1 MISNLIKDLKPSA
14 TLSLATKAKQLA
26 ASGKDVISLTVGEPD
41 WETYEPIKKAAIK
54 YIQEGKTK
62 YVPSSGVPEL
72 RRAVAKKNNL
82 QIQTQYTEENV
93 TVSSGG
99 KFLIYSLMQST
110 LNPGDE
116 VIIPAPYWVSYPS
129 QVRLVGATPVIVNG
143 DKETQ
148 YKLCAKALEKAITP
162 KTKMLILNSPSN
174 PTGRVY
180 TKNELD
186 EIAQVLKRYPQII
199 IMSDDI
205 YNELVFSSKVAPH
218 ILQASPELSERTVI
232 VSGASKAFSM
242 TGWRLGWAVGPVEII
257 KAMTKFHSQT
267 TSCAASFTQYA
278 VAECM
283 PDLGSYIENSVEILK
298 KRMKMALEGIS
309 SIPLISAEPSDGAFY
324 VWLDI
329 TQCLGKSFKG
339 KAIKSSDD
347 FSQYLLEETNVV
359 VVPGS
364 AFGLDGYLRASIAV
378 SDEKI
383 TEALARFRSFL
394 EQIS

>member
-1 MISNLIKDLKPSA
+1 MISDLIKQLKPSA
-14 TLSLATKAKQLA
+14 TLSLATKAKEMA
-26 ASGKDVISLTVGEPD
+26 ASGKNVISLTVGEPD
-41 WETYEPIKKAAIK
+41 WETYEPIKEAAIR
-54 YIQEGKTK
+54 YIKQGKTK

-72 RRAVAKKNNL
+72 REAVAKKNNQQL
-82 QIQTQYTEENV
+82 QTNYAAENV

-99 KFLIYSLMQST
+99 KFLIYSLMQSV

-129 QVRLVGATPVIVNG
+129 QTNLVGAKPVIINS
-143 DKETQ
+143 DSSTQ
-148 YKLCAKALEKAITP
+148 FKLDAKSLEESITS

-180 TKNELD
+180 SRNELL
-186 EIAQVLKRYPQII
+186 EISKVLKKYPKII

-205 YNELVFSSKVAPH
+205 YNELVFSEKVAPH
-218 ILQASPELSERTVI
+218 ILQVCPELIDRTVI
-232 VSGASKAFSM
+232 VSGASKAYSM
-242 TGWRLGWAVGPVEII
+242 TGWRLGWAVGPKPIVA
-257 KAMTKFHSQT
+257 AMTKFHSQT

-283 PDLGSYIENSVEILK
+283 SELGGYIEGSVKKLK
-298 KRMKMALEGIS
+298 KRMSNALEYVES
-309 SIPLISAEPSDGAFY
+309 MPLMSAEHSEGAFY
-324 VWLDI
+324 IWLDI
-329 TQCLGKSFKG
+329 RECLGKSFKG
-339 KAIKSSDD
+339 KEIKTSDD

-378 SDEKI
+378 SDEKLK
-383 TEALARFRSFL
+383 EAMSRFKNFL